1 MTDATEQQIQQ
12 AADDSIP
19 TVWPLFWSFRMH
31 GGLWLHYV
39 VCLWCSFLTEA
50 YRKNIT
56 QKPWLLK
63 AALWSIPLP
72 WVAIEA
78 GWFVAEYG
86 RQPWAVGEILPVAV
100 AASSQTV
107 ENLLTSLALIIGLY
121 TVFIIVESYLMI
133 TVAKGPSSLKAGRYH
148 YEQTTTSLEAKLA
161 QQVQQ

>member
-1 MTDATEQQIQQ
+1 MLFVFG
-12 AADDSIP
+12 AA
-19 TVWPLFWSFRMH
+19 
-31 GGLWLHYV
+31 
-39 VCLWCSFLTEA
+39 FLQT

-72 WVAIEA
+72 WIAIEA

-86 RQPWAVGEILPVAV
+86 RQPWAVGEILPVTV

-107 ENLLTSLALIIGLY
+107 ENLLTSLALIISLY
-121 TVFIIVESYLMI
+121 IVFIIVESYLMI
-133 TVAKGPSSLKAGRYH
+133 TVAKKGPSSLKTGRYH
-148 YEQTTTSLEAKLA
+148 YEQNTTSLEAKLA

>member
-1 MTDATEQQIQQ
+1 M
-12 AADDSIP
+12 
-19 TVWPLFWSFRMH
+19 
-31 GGLWLHYV
+31 
-39 VCLWCSFLTEA
+39 
-50 YRKNIT
+50 
-56 QKPWLLK
+56 K

-107 ENLLTSLALIIGLY
+107 ENLLTSLALIISLY

-133 TVAKGPSSLKAGRYH
+133 TVAKRPKRFENGALSL
-148 YEQTTTSLEAKLA
+148 
-161 QQVQQ
+161 